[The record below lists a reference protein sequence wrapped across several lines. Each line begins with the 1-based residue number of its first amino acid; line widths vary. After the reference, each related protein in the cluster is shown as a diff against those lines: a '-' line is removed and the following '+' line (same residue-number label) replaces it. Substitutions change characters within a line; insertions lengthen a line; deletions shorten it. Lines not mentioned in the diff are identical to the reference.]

1 MSFLMPR
8 GAMLRNLMMKNPDAS
23 RAVTGT
29 AMSTKYTG
37 LDPYKKT
44 SSMDLESR
52 SGGGK
57 RRKSKVSR
65 RGKSYPYL
73 GGDGRTV

>member
-8 GAMLRNLMMKNPDAS
+8 GVMLRNIMMQSPDVS
-23 RAVTGT
+23 RSVTGT
-29 AMSTKYTG
+29 AMSSKYTG

-44 SSMDLESR
+44 SSMDLENR
-52 SGGGK
+52 SGGK